1 MNHPRVLV
9 IGASCQVGHFLLPL
23 LHREGVDVHAL
34 SRQPRP
40 SAAGI
45 TWHRGALPGDAPASF
60 PSWPCDGIAC
70 FAPLDALAGWLST
83 LATRPAAGIVATS
96 SMSVLTKKT
105 SAEAEE
111 LAVVARLEAGEQGLQ
126 RECER
131 LGMTWSLIRP
141 TLIYGAGMDR
151 SLSPIARRAMR
162 WRVFPLPRGRGWRQ
176 PVHAADVAEAAWRAL
191 CRPEAHGRV
200 FELGGGERLRAADMF
215 SRLRDSLPVRTVP
228 VTVGAAPLA
237 LLARLLPAARGPV
250 SRLDQD
256 LVADNAQ
263 AREVLGVSPRGFSP
277 EAGMWMRDGPGPAP

>member
-40 SAAGI
+40 HAAGV
-45 TWHRGALPGDAPASF
+45 TWHQGELPGHMPALF
-60 PSWPCDGIAC
+60 PCDGILC
-70 FAPLDALAGWLST
+70 FAPLDALAAWLST
-83 LATRPAAGIVATS
+83 LADRPAAGIVATS

-105 SAEAEE
+105 SAEAGER
-111 LAVVARLEAGEQGLQ
+111 AVVARLEAGEQALR
-126 RECER
+126 RECDR
-131 LGMTWSLIRP
+131 LGMAWTLIRP
-141 TLIYGAGMDR
+141 TLIHGAGMDR

-191 CRPEAHGRV
+191 CRPEANGRV

-215 SRLRDSLPVRTVP
+215 SRLRDSLPVWTLPVP
-228 VTVGAAPLA
+228 VGPALLA
-237 LLARLLPAARGPV
+237 LLARLLPSARGPV

-263 AREVLGVSPRGFSP
+263 ARELLGVSPRGFSP
-277 EAGMWMRDGPGPAP
+277 EPRMWTRAGSEPEA